1 VATRLVE
8 LRRHRSALVASWATS
23 VEELDRWASR
33 REHPLAPTALET
45 WHADPDVHAWILEE
59 DGTPVAYGEVWHDDE
74 EGEAELARLIVD
86 PRRRRQGLGVA
97 LVRGLSSVAA
107 RAGFDDVWVR
117 VVPENAAA
125 IGCYRRAGF
134 RRTSPEREEGF
145 NQGQPRPYVWMRLEP

>member
-1 VATRLVE
+1 VGHDGDDAPERLTGP
-8 LRRHRSALVASWATS
+8 RG
-23 VEELDRWASR
+23 DPSR
-33 REHPLAPTALET
+33 RVP
-45 WHADPDVHAWILEE
+45 
-59 DGTPVAYGEVWHDDE
+59 GGEVWHDDE

-107 RAGFDDVWVR
+107 RAGFDDVW
-117 VVPENAAA
+117 A

>member
-1 VATRLVE
+1 MGHDGDDAPERLTGP
-8 LRRHRSALVASWATS
+8 RG
-23 VEELDRWASR
+23 DPSR
-33 REHPLAPTALET
+33 RVP
-45 WHADPDVHAWILEE
+45 
-59 DGTPVAYGEVWHDDE
+59 GGEVWHDDE

-86 PRRRRQGLGVA
+86 PTRRRQGLGVA
-97 LVRGLSSVAA
+97 LVRRLSAEAA

-117 VVPENAAA
+117 VAPENVAA